1 MSKSW
6 ILKHVAGLPGL
17 FEMVTSDPESP
28 MPRKE
33 AMEKMAVLNT
43 KGWRGWVE
51 HMATGKRAAE
61 TQAEKTHQQALQRIR
76 SSRKLPL
83 GITARFHKMYD
94 D

>member
-17 FEMVTSDPESP
+17 FEVVTCDPESP
-28 MPRKE
+28 MPRKD
-33 AMEKMAVLNT
+33 AVEKLAALDA

-51 HMATGKRAAE
+51 HMATGKRAAQ
-61 TQAEKTHQQALQRIR
+61 TQAEKVHQEAQQRIR
-76 SSRKLPL
+76 SSRKLPP
-83 GITARFHKMYD
+83 GVTSRVHKMYD

>member
-6 ILKHVAGLPGL
+6 IVKHVAGLPGL

-28 MPRKE
+28 MPRRD
-33 AMEKMAVLNT
+33 ALEKIALIDA

-51 HMATGKRAAE
+51 HMATGKRASE
-61 TQAEKTHQQALQRIR
+61 TQAEKAHQQALHKIR
-76 SSRKLPL
+76 KSRKLPP
-83 GITARFHKMYD
+83 GVTSRIHRMFD

>member
-6 ILKHVAGLPGL
+6 IVKHVAGLPGL
-17 FEMVTSDPESP
+17 FEMVTTDPDSP
-28 MPRKE
+28 MPRRD
-33 AMEKMAVLNT
+33 ALEKVGVIDK

-61 TQAEKTHQQALQRIR
+61 TAAEKEHQKVLGKIR
-76 SSRKLPL
+76 SSRKLPP
-83 GITARFHKMYD
+83 GVTSRIHKMYD